1 MKYYIL
7 DLSPGNSLV
16 RYLVEHGY
24 TVFMISWRNPTEE
37 DCDLSLEDYRRL
49 GVMAALDAVSAVVP
63 QRSWQATAFIMK
75 GRGGP
80 CWLEWLDL
88 QSVEKAPP
96 PTMGAAD
103 KGFAVIGDASG
114 TYVLRP

>member
-1 MKYYIL
+1 MPAWIMKYYVL

-16 RYLVEHGY
+16 RYLVEHSY

-49 GVMAALDAVSAVVP
+49 GAMAALDAVSAVVP
-63 QRSWQATAFIMK
+63 QRSWQATAVHHE
-75 GRGGP
+75 RSWWP

-96 PTMGAAD
+96 TR
-103 KGFAVIGDASG
+103 
-114 TYVLRP
+114 VLP